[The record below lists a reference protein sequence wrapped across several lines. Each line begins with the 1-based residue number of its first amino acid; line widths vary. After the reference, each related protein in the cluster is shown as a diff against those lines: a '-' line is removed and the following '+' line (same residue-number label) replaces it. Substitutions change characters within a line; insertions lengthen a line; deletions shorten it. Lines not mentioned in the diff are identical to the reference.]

1 MGQEDSLQVNYH
13 KYMNT
18 TEVPLFKSFGFDSE
32 KYIELQKIDVL
43 KRLEKVTNG
52 KLYLEV
58 GGKLLEDPHA
68 ARVLPGFQLDTKTKI
83 LQRLDT
89 PFDIV
94 YCLIYGDIIKN
105 RQLNNQK
112 EEYIDTAITT
122 IKKMEE
128 IFGVKPYVVINNIP
142 EQTDSLFVKGKEKL
156 ETICEHIY
164 LRYHIDG
171 YPNDTQRI
179 LSSDGYGKD
188 EEIPVQNKLVIV
200 TGAASNSG
208 KMSTCF
214 GMIYFDHLNG
224 LNSGYAKYE
233 TFPVWNLP
241 LEHPINLAYEAATAD
256 IGDRN
261 IIDEYHLKE
270 YNEVSVN
277 YNRDIDAFV
286 ILKKLASDLLPPNN
300 MLNNYKSPTDMGMN
314 HVKESITNDEIVCI
328 ASLNEIR
335 RREDWYQEVVNN
347 GLGEDSWVRACQ
359 ELERKALEYIQNKGY
374 NPTLPL

>member
-1 MGQEDSLQVNYH
+1 MLSNFLLH

-18 TEVPLFKSFGFDSE
+18 TEVPLFEKLGFDSE
-32 KYIELQKIDVL
+32 RYIELQKRDIL
-43 KRLEKVTNG
+43 KRLSKVNNG

-68 ARVLPGFQLDTKTKI
+68 ARVLPGFQLDIKTKI
-83 LQRLDT
+83 LQRLDM

-94 YCLIYGDIIKN
+94 YCLIYGDILKN
-105 RQLNNQK
+105 RQLNNQQ
-112 EEYIDTAITT
+112 EEYIDSAIKT
-122 IKKMEE
+122 IQKMEKL
-128 IFGVKPYVVINNIP
+128 FGVKPYVVINNI
-142 EQTDSLFVKGKEKL
+142 TDEKDLRFVQGKEKL
-156 ETICEHIY
+156 EAICKHIY

-171 YPNDTQRI
+171 YPSDTQKI

-188 EEIPVQNKLVIV
+188 EEIPVKNKLIIV

-214 GMIYFDHLNG
+214 GMIYFDHLRG

-241 LEHPINLAYEAATAD
+241 LEHPVNLAYEAATAD

-286 ILKKLASDLLPPNN
+286 ILKKLASDLLPTEN
-300 MLNNYKSPTDMGMN
+300 MLNNYKSPTDMGIN
-314 HVKESITNDEIVCI
+314 HVKESITSDEIVCI
-328 ASLNEIR
+328 ASLQEIQR
-335 RREDWYQEVVNN
+335 RKNWYQQVIDH
-347 GLGEDSWVRACQ
+347 GLGENSWVSACQ
-359 ELERKALEYIQNKGY
+359 ELENKALEYIQSKRY
-374 NPTLPL
+374 NPTLHL

>member
-1 MGQEDSLQVNYH
+1 
-13 KYMNT
+13 MNT
-18 TEVPLFKSFGFDSE
+18 TEVPFFENLGFDS
-32 KYIELQKIDVL
+32 KRYIELQKRDIL
-43 KRLEKVTNG
+43 ERLGKVKNG
-52 KLYLEV
+52 KLYLEI

-68 ARVLPGFQLDTKTKI
+68 ARILPGFQLDTKTKI
-83 LQRLDT
+83 LQRIET

-94 YCLIYGDIIKN
+94 YCLIYGDILKN
-105 RQLNNQK
+105 RQLNNQQ
-112 EEYIDTAITT
+112 EEYIDSAIKT
-122 IKKMEE
+122 IQRIEKL
-128 IFGVKPYVVINNIP
+128 FGIKPYIVINNIMD
-142 EQTDSLFVKGKEKL
+142 EKDTRFIQGKEKL
-156 ETICEHIY
+156 ETICNHVY

-188 EEIPVQNKLVIV
+188 EKIPVHNKLIVV

-214 GMIYFDHLNG
+214 GMIYFDSLNG

-256 IGDRN
+256 IGDKN
-261 IIDEYHLKE
+261 IIDEYHMQE

-286 ILKKLASDLLPPNN
+286 ILKKLALDLLPPDN
-300 MLNNYKSPTDMGMN
+300 MLNNYKSPTDMGIN
-314 HVKESITNDEIVCI
+314 HVKESITNDEIVSV
-328 ASLNEIR
+328 ASLQEIQR
-335 RREDWYQEVVNN
+335 RKDWYQEMINH
-347 GLGEDSWVRACQ
+347 GFGEDSWIRTCQ
-359 ELERKALEYIQNKGY
+359 QLESKAMEYIESKGY
-374 NPTLPL
+374 NPTLHL